1 MNAEPVSIAPPTP
14 SDAALVANQRIII
27 FILLVI
33 LVFSLMGSEAFVVIN
48 NVFSYLTTTIGK
60 IIMYISANLGYSVGT
75 IVDTTSNVASNATI
89 SSVQLADGA
98 IGSIGDIFRDA
109 NASRVSPEFKKEM
122 DQISA
127 SSKDFLLLPG
137 AGAAGGAPS
146 RGGGAAGAGGAD
158 YAGLRRDLD
167 DVINKVNNLG
177 VASSATTATVD
188 SSESPM
194 QKPMTAQKASWCLVG
209 EYNKKRGCVAVN
221 QGDKCMSG
229 AIFDTREQCM
239 GPGVSGEAPGTRA
252 G

>member
-1 MNAEPVSIAPPTP
+1 MNAEPVSIAPPSP

-60 IIMYISANLGYSVGT
+60 IIMYVSANLGYSVGT

-89 SSVQLADGA
+89 STVQLADGA
-98 IGSIGDIFRDA
+98 IGSIGGIFRDA

-122 DQISA
+122 DQIAA

-137 AGAAGGAPS
+137 ASGVGASGTGTVS
-146 RGGGAAGAGGAD
+146 GSGRTD

-177 VASSATTATVD
+177 VASSATTAAVD

-229 AIFDTREQCM
+229 AVFDSREQCM

>member
-1 MNAEPVSIAPPTP
+1 MNAEPVSIAPQTP

-27 FILLVI
+27 IILLIV

-48 NVFSYLTTTIGK
+48 NVFSYLTTTIGN
-60 IIMYISANLGYSVGT
+60 IILYISSNLGYSVGT

-127 SSKDFLLLPG
+127 TSKDFLLLPAARG
-137 AGAAGGAPS
+137 VSGAASSAGS
-146 RGGGAAGAGGAD
+146 GGAASGD

-177 VASSATTATVD
+177 VASSATTASVD
-188 SSESPM
+188 SSESPV
-194 QKPMTAQKASWCLVG
+194 QKPMTAQKAAWCLVG

-229 AIFDTREQCM
+229 AIYDTREMCM
-239 GPGVSGEAPGTRA
+239 GVSGEAPGTRA